1 MVEIVETGIK
11 VPVEGE
17 EEGGEGVEAVE
28 EEAVVEMCGEVED
41 GGGGGRF
48 GEDEVEAVEAA

>member
-1 MVEIVETGIK
+1 METGIK
-11 VPVEGE
+11 VAVEGE